1 MILFYV
7 DLSLFV
13 WINLLT
19 GVKCNKIF
27 ILIRI
32 WYFGIVKS
40 LHLHK
45 KGSRIFCISV
55 SKVDLYTRI
64 IQTKWSQQHS
74 NHFGNN
80 DATSLTSFIS
90 NCSENIFISWH
101 TLTLPIIY
109 VFIDIVYY
117 ISLRKLILTIS
128 YNLVRFCHHHAHIDI
143 AFIGKS
149 CLVQRKN
156 RMLLIISLNSA

>member
-1 MILFYV
+1 MILFCV

-19 GVKCNKIF
+19 GVKYNKIF

-45 KGSRIFCISV
+45 KGSRIFCIYV
-55 SKVDLYTRI
+55 SKVDIYIYKNYTN
-64 IQTKWSQQHS
+64 TWSKQQS
-74 NHFGNN
+74 NHFGNT
-80 DATSLTSFIS
+80 DATTSLTS

-109 VFIDIVYY
+109 VFIDMLYH